1 MQVEESMMRFPSQCL
16 DSPSTVFSD
25 SDTSMS
31 VDPMVNTSAP
41 MHMTGCYPTADMDG
55 VAEFHSADG
64 YDGQLYAMQRP
75 SPAYPISDFDRLDL
89 KDLENIFGPAEVDHQ
104 LVTANG
110 SVGSPAARP
119 LEADEHIMH
128 SMHTPQQR
136 SELERSNSLSQSP
149 RHQLSHGLQHSASLR
164 IMPAATPRPTAGT
177 RTSRHVPNGGGA
189 RSQVRSSKPVFPTE
203 SVPLQQ
209 VSRRERPPSATPS
222 ILSTRSDPFDTRS
235 TCHSIGAISDP
246 GYAYSVKSMQS
257 RDSGTGSVCS
267 APGGLTNN
275 STRDFFDAP
284 GEPDTTKACME
295 VEMNMKD
302 VKKIIEL
309 DKKIL
314 KLQAERSKLVEKAS
328 LSTSRA
334 ASPSEQYEGTISK
347 PQEIVRVHLFF
358 VPVGIHVLDEPVFE
372 EASTL
377 LRRIGGKYLDLERA
391 IATLRNICCKGMAVV
406 PDFSTC
412 FAYIKSLLHET
423 QRLQLTDSGGIYQI
437 KLDPGPSGGA
447 QALPQE
453 FTDALYM
460 ANRVLHAAQS
470 ITHSYHAIQM
480 QLQKVQGMARTR
492 SESCDSLCQQI
503 GLLERDRR
511 SQIKSVLDGN
521 FATVSTAVRVWPQYY
536 GAATETIRAITQ
548 CIHPSNM

>member
-1 MQVEESMMRFPSQCL
+1 MQVEESMIHFPSQCL
-16 DSPSTVFSD
+16 DSPSAVFSD
-25 SDTSMS
+25 GDTSMS
-31 VDPMVNTSAP
+31 VDPMVSSAP
-41 MHMTGCYPTADMDG
+41 MHMYATADMES
-55 VAEFHSADG
+55 VADFHSTDG
-64 YDGQLYAMQRP
+64 YDGQLYTMQQP

-89 KDLENIFGPAEVDHQ
+89 KDLETIFGPAEVDRQ
-104 LVTANG
+104 LVAANG

-119 LEADEHIMH
+119 LESDDQIMR
-128 SMHTPQQR
+128 SVHTPQQR
-136 SELERSNSLSQSP
+136 PELERSNSLSQSP
-149 RHQLSHGLQHSASLR
+149 RHLPRLQHSASLR
-164 IMPAATPRPTAGT
+164 VMPAVNSRSTAGS
-177 RTSRHVPNGGGA
+177 RGSRHVPNGVGA

-222 ILSTRSDPFDTRS
+222 VLSTRSDPFDTRS
-235 TCHSIGAISDP
+235 TCRSIGAISDP

-267 APGGLTNN
+267 APGGLMNN
-275 STRDFFDAP
+275 SAGDYFDAP

-295 VEMNMKD
+295 VEMNTKD
-302 VKKIIEL
+302 VKKIFEL

-334 ASPSEQYEGTISK
+334 ASPSEQYDGTISK

-358 VPVGIHVLDEPVFE
+358 VPIGIHVLDEPVFE

-412 FAYIKSLLHET
+412 FAYIKSLLQET
-423 QRLQLTDSGGIYQI
+423 QRLKLTDNGGIYQI
-437 KLDPGPSGGA
+437 KLDPGPTGGS

-453 FTDALYM
+453 FTDALCM
-460 ANRVLHAAQS
+460 ANHVLHAAQS

-480 QLQKVQGMARTR
+480 QLQKVQGMARAR
-492 SESCDSLCQQI
+492 SEACDSLCQQI

-511 SQIKSVLDGN
+511 SQIKSVMDGN

-536 GAATETIRAITQ
+536 GAATETIRSITH